1 MHRPPF
7 SAVLLGLLVLL
18 VACLPGQHAPNVPP
32 GHTLELG
39 GTPPPAPLTGAFAV
53 VFAAPQ
59 GDTRNPSEVTV
70 VFNRPMRPLEA
81 AGDESAPPARLVV
94 RGTSASPNG
103 SWRWM
108 GTNALVFVPESRLP
122 DATEYVVTVPV
133 GTRSLAGE
141 ALAAAFESSFSTP
154 RPHVERLDVEPE
166 VATDQLVPGETF
178 VARFNQPVD
187 PREVERAASLM
198 VGDGKAAR
206 RVAFHASRPD
216 AKNAK
221 LVKIAPASPL
231 PLASKV
237 SVVFDAS
244 FHGADGPLPMKEGHT
259 FDMATYGPLAVKQVH
274 CWDPGRPGRCRPGV
288 SFEVELSNGVAFGEL
303 RSHVRIT
310 PPVAVAWSKTR
321 ADETKESSFAVPAAL
336 RAGTSYRVTVTAGM
350 RDEHGQ
356 TLARDV
362 DVPLEVDDLDPSVIL
377 GLSGTVLEATTIK
390 GRSVPVTSV
399 NTSSYALAS
408 GALDPREVADLVAQR
423 DGSERPAH
431 LFGRLSAW
439 PGVRVERVAP
449 GAGRNV
455 STARRVPIEPL
466 LAGTGGRGAFVLAT
480 ENDVRVANVTDLA
493 ITAKMSRFGSLV
505 WVTRLSDGQPVP
517 GATVS
522 IGNKVDMVFETR
534 TDGDGLAVIPAD
546 KYEPANAEGST
557 DGHHLVFAR
566 LGDDWTWRRVG
577 DVFRW
582 GGDGAWV
589 DASGGLEPLGM
600 LFTDR
605 GVYRPGETVEL
616 EAIFRLPRPKG
627 TETPALRVLTLNATD
642 AQGEPLFDGK
652 ATLDD
657 FGAVAVHVPVPATAH
672 LGEARIEAKM
682 DGERG
687 NGVSATVQLA
697 AYKASE
703 FKVGVDA
710 GAPSWIRGADGSFD
724 VHGDYLFGAPMA
736 GAKVR
741 WNVTRA
747 RSSFMPPGADAFVVD
762 DEAYERELEYRAARA
777 GRFQSGDGALD
788 AHGVFSAHVPL
799 ALEGQ
804 RGTEVVTLE
813 AEVED
818 VSRQTAA
825 SRASAIV
832 HPASFYVALRRPRDW
847 FVAKGDAVHAE
858 VAAVDPAGKHRAGVP
873 VHVDLVRRTWSN
885 VLESTGESAGHWDSK
900 PVDATVASCDV
911 VSTADTAAC
920 TLTAPQPGY
929 YLVHA
934 RARDEK
940 ARDVLASYDVYAI
953 GEGGEAGWATSDASE
968 VKLVPDKKAYEVGD
982 VARVLVKSPFREAD
996 ALVTVERSGIYRQER
1011 VHLVGA
1017 TPTLRF
1023 PITEDLRPNAFV
1035 SVHLVRGRTKAAPAR
1050 GADVGAPA
1058 FKSGY
1063 AALNIDPESRR
1074 LKVALTPAR
1083 KELRPGDMVEADVA
1097 VTDPAGKAVE
1107 GELTL
1112 WAVDEGVLMLTG
1124 YATPDPVPTFTAPRS
1139 LAVFAME
1146 SRADLARIFRA
1157 SFAQLGVDKGDEG
1170 GGGGTAMRADFRA
1183 TAWFEPAVRTGTD
1196 GRAHVRFKLPD
1207 NLTTFRVMAV
1217 AVARDDRFGDGDA
1230 QVTTSRPLM
1239 LRPALPRFLRAGD
1252 AIDAG
1257 VIVSTK
1263 GMGDSQVEVTAAG
1276 EGVSV
1281 GGEARRVVAV
1291 KKGESVEVRWP
1302 IAASHAGS
1310 AKLTFRA
1317 RAGGESDAVQVTKRV
1332 DAPATME
1339 TVALEGETKTASAE
1353 KLGDLG
1359 ALRDDVGGLDVRVSS
1374 TALVG
1379 VGDGMDQLLEY
1390 PYGCTEQLTSRL
1402 VPLVA
1407 TRDLATALGIAL
1419 PKDPDGLADV
1429 AIAKILANQRS
1440 EGGFGWWPDSR
1451 ESDPWVT
1458 AYALWGLDAAKKEGR
1473 AVPETAIDR
1482 AVQWLRGRLS
1492 KLEGASPVDLAGRA
1506 FVVDVLATTGRPDPG
1521 FTNRLYE
1528 RRAEMPLFARALL
1541 AHAIAVGKMDP
1552 AQAQELLHDLE
1563 QHLRITPES
1572 ATVVDNLSDNY
1583 AAVLDSQPRT
1593 TAIVLRALV
1602 ALDPRHALAPRLARG
1617 LLGERKNG
1625 QWSSTHEA
1633 AWSLL
1638 ALDDYRRAFEKE
1650 APSFDAR
1657 VWVSG
1662 QLALDAPFRE
1672 KGALQR
1678 DVTVPMAKVLGQ
1690 DPTVAFQMDG
1700 SGALFYEARLRY
1712 ARKEPPHDAID
1723 RGFFV
1728 RKLLRSV
1735 TPDGLRDALGTLPS
1749 ATQARVRAGDLVL
1762 VDLVLVTPTP
1772 REQVVLDD
1780 PMAAGLEPVDASLA
1794 TTAESL
1800 DVTESGGAGDTDDE
1814 ERTDDDARASGRG
1827 WGSAWYHREMHDDRV
1842 LTFVEHMPAGM
1853 YHYRYLARA
1862 TTVGKF
1868 LVPPTK
1874 AECMYDPGV
1883 FGRTAA
1889 SELQVTAP

>member
-1 MHRPPF
+1 
-7 SAVLLGLLVLL
+7 
-18 VACLPGQHAPNVPP
+18 
-32 GHTLELG
+32 
-39 GTPPPAPLTGAFAV
+39 

-59 GDTRNPSEVTV
+59 GETRDPSEVTV
-70 VFNRPMRPLEA
+70 VFNRPMRPLTA
-81 AGDESAPPARLVV
+81 AGDESAPPAHLVL
-94 RGTSASPNG
+94 RGTTTSPRG

-108 GTNALVFVPESRLP
+108 GTNALVFAPESRLP
-122 DATEYVVTVPV
+122 EATEYTVTVPA

-141 ALAAAFESSFSTP
+141 ALAAPYESTFATL
-154 RPHVERLDVEPE
+154 RPHVERLDAEPE
-166 VATDQLVPGETF
+166 VPTDQLLPGETF
-178 VARFNQPVD
+178 VARFNQAVE
-187 PREVERAASLM
+187 PREVERAVMLT
-198 VGDGKAAR
+198 VGEGKQAR
-206 RVAFHASRPD
+206 RLAFRASRPD
-216 AKNAK
+216 AKNGK
-221 LVKIAPASPL
+221 LVKLVPASPL

-237 SVVFDAS
+237 SFVVDAS
-244 FHGADGPLPMKEGHT
+244 LHGTEGPLPMKEGHT
-259 FDMATYGPLAVKQVH
+259 FDMATYGPLAVKDVH
-274 CWDPGRPGRCRPGV
+274 CWDGGRPGHCRPGV
-288 SFEVELSNGVAFGEL
+288 SVEVELSNGVAFSEL

-321 ADETKESSFAVPAAL
+321 ADETKENSFSVPALL
-336 RAGTSYRVTVTAGM
+336 RAGTAYHVTVTAGM

-356 TLARDV
+356 TLVRDV
-362 DVPLEVDDLDPSVIL
+362 DVPLQVDDLDPSVIL
-377 GLSGTVLEATTIK
+377 GLTGTVLEATTIH
-390 GRSVPVTSV
+390 GRAVPVTSV
-399 NTSSYALAS
+399 NTASYALAS
-408 GALDPREVADLVAQR
+408 GALDPHEVAELVAPQQGYEKPEHR
-423 DGSERPAH
+423 FA
-431 LFGRLSAW
+431 RLSAW
-439 PGVRVERVAP
+439 PGMRVEHVSS

-455 STARRVPIEPL
+455 STAKRVPIEPL
-466 LAGTGGRGAFVLAT
+466 LAATGGRGAFLLAT
-480 ENDVRVANVTDLA
+480 EGDVRVANVTDLG

-522 IGNKVDMVFETR
+522 IGDKVGTVFETH
-534 TDGDGLAVIPAD
+534 TDGDGLAAIPAD
-546 KYEPANAEGST
+546 KYEPADGEGT
-557 DGHHLVFAR
+557 IDEHHLVYAR

-582 GGDGAWV
+582 GGEGTWV
-589 DASGGLEPLGM
+589 DASGGLQPLGM

-616 EAIFRLPRPKG
+616 EAIFRLPRARG
-627 TETPALRVLTLNATD
+627 TETPGARVVSLHATD
-642 AQGEPLFDGK
+642 AEGGAVFEGK

-657 FGAVAVHVPVPATAH
+657 FGVAAVHVPLPATAH

-682 DGERG
+682 EGERG
-687 NGVSATVQLA
+687 DGASASVQLA

-710 GAPSWIRGADGSFD
+710 GAPSWLRGAEGSFD

-736 GAKVR
+736 GAKVH

-747 RSSFMPPGADAFVVD
+747 RTSFTPPGADAFIVSD
-762 DEAYERELEYRAARA
+762 DAYEAELESHAARA

-788 AHGVFSAHVPL
+788 AHGVFAAHVPL
-799 ALEGQ
+799 ALAGQ
-804 RGTEVVTLE
+804 HGTEVVTLE

-825 SRASAIV
+825 SRASGLV
-832 HPASFYVALRRPRDW
+832 HPASFYVALRRPKEW
-847 FVAKGDAVHAE
+847 FVGKGDAVRVEA
-858 VAAVDPAGKHRAGVP
+858 AAVEPAGKHRAGVP

-885 VLESTGESAGHWDSK
+885 VLESTGEMAGHWDSK
-900 PVDATVASCDV
+900 PVDATVGSCDV
-911 VSTADTAAC
+911 TTTADVAAC
-920 TLTAPQPGY
+920 SLTAPQPGY
-929 YLVHA
+929 YLVRA

-940 ARDVLASYDVYAI
+940 ARDAVSSYDVYVV

-1017 TPTLRF
+1017 TPTLRL

-1035 SVHLVRGRTKAAPAR
+1035 SVHLVRGRTTAAPAR

-1074 LKVALTPAR
+1074 LKVALTPAK

-1124 YATPDPVPTFTAPRS
+1124 YATPDPVPAFTAPRP

-1157 SFAQLGVDKGDEG
+1157 SFGQLGVDKGDEG

-1183 TAWFEPAVRTGTD
+1183 TAWFQPAVKTGPG

-1217 AVARDDRFGDGDA
+1217 AVARDDRFGDGDT

-1257 VIVSTK
+1257 VVVSTK
-1263 GMGDSQVEVTAAG
+1263 GMGDTQVEVTASA
-1276 EGVSV
+1276 EGVSL
-1281 GGEARRVVAV
+1281 GGDAKRTVAV

-1302 IAASHAGS
+1302 ITASRAGS
-1310 AKLTFRA
+1310 AKLMFHA

-1339 TVALEGETKTASAE
+1339 TVALEGETKSASAE

-1359 ALRDDVGGLDVRVSS
+1359 ALRDDVGGLDVRVAS
-1374 TALVG
+1374 TTLVG
-1379 VGDGMDQLLEY
+1379 VGDGMEQLLEY

-1407 TRDLATALGIAL
+1407 ARDLAAAFGIAL

-1451 ESDPWVT
+1451 ESDAWVT
-1458 AYALWGLDAAKKEGR
+1458 AYALWGLDAAKKAGR
-1473 AVPETAIDR
+1473 PVPEAALDH

-1492 KLEGASPVDLAGRA
+1492 HLEGATPVDLAGRA
-1506 FVVDVLATTGRPDPG
+1506 LVVDVLASIGKPDPG

-1528 RRAEMPLFARALL
+1528 RRSEMPLFARALL

-1572 ATVVDNLSDNY
+1572 ATVVDNLSDSY
-1583 AAVLDSQPRT
+1583 APVLDSQPRT

-1638 ALDDYRRAFEKE
+1638 ALDDYRRAFENE

-1657 VWVSG
+1657 VWVAG
-1662 QLALDAPFRE
+1662 QLALEAPFRD
-1672 KGALQR
+1672 KGPLQR
-1678 DVTVPMAKVLGQ
+1678 DLTVPMATVLGQ
-1690 DPTVAFQMDG
+1690 KDPTVAFQMDG
-1700 SGALFYEARLRY
+1700 AGALFYEARLRY
-1712 ARKEPPHDAID
+1712 ARKEPPHDEID

-1728 RKLLRSV
+1728 RKLVRAV
-1735 TPDGLRDALGTLPS
+1735 TPDGLRDALATLP
-1749 ATQARVRAGDLVL
+1749 AETTTRVRAGDMVL

-1780 PMAAGLEPVDASLA
+1780 PMAAGLEPVDSSLA
-1794 TTAESL
+1794 TTAQSL
-1800 DVTESGGAGDTDDE
+1800 AVTESGGAGDTDDE
-1814 ERTDDDARASGRG
+1814 ERSDDDARASGRG
-1827 WGSAWYHREMHDDRV
+1827 WAEAFYHREMHDDRV

-1862 TTVGKF
+1862 TTVGRF

-1883 FGRTAA
+1883 FGRNAA

>member
-1 MHRPPF
+1 
-7 SAVLLGLLVLL
+7 
-18 VACLPGQHAPNVPP
+18 
-32 GHTLELG
+32 
-39 GTPPPAPLTGAFAV
+39 
-53 VFAAPQ
+53 
-59 GDTRNPSEVTV
+59 VTV
-70 VFNRPMRPLEA
+70 VFNRPMRPLEV
-81 AGDESAPPARLVV
+81 AGAESAPPARLVV
-94 RGTSASPNG
+94 RGTSTAPPG

-108 GTNALVFVPESRLP
+108 GTNALVFAPQGRLP
-122 DATEYVVTVPV
+122 DATEYVLTVPA

-141 ALAAAFESSFSTP
+141 ALERPYESTFSTP
-154 RPHVERLDVEPE
+154 RPNVERLDFDPP
-166 VATDQLVPGETF
+166 VANDALVPEETF
-178 VARFNQPVD
+178 AARFNQAVE
-187 PREVERAASLM
+187 PREVERVAALR
-198 VGDGKAAR
+198 VGEGKQAR
-206 RVAFHASRPD
+206 RVALRASRPD
-216 AKNAK
+216 PKNAK
-221 LVKIAPASPL
+221 LVKLVPASPL

-237 SVVFDAS
+237 SLVLDAS
-244 FHGADGPLPMKEGHT
+244 LHGTDGPLPMKEART
-259 FDMATYGPLAVKQVH
+259 FDLATYGPLAVKQVH
-274 CWDPGRPGRCRPGV
+274 CWDARAGRCRPGV
-288 SFEVELSNGVAFGEL
+288 SFEVELSNQVSFAEL
-303 RSHVRIT
+303 RSHVRIA
-310 PPVAVAWSKTR
+310 PPVPMQWSKTR
-321 ADETKESSFAVPAAL
+321 ADEEKDSSFTVPAAL
-336 RAGTSYRVTVTAGM
+336 RAGTAYRVTVTAGM

-362 DVPLEVDDLDPSVIL
+362 SVPLDVDDLDPSVIV
-377 GLSGTVLEATTIK
+377 GLTGTVLEAATIK
-390 GRSVPVTSV
+390 GRAVPVTAV
-399 NTSSYALAS
+399 NEATYALAS
-408 GALDPREVADLVAQR
+408 GPLDPHEVADLEAPPE
-423 DGSERPAH
+423 GYEKSEH
-431 LFGRLSAW
+431 LFARVSAW
-439 PGVRVERVAP
+439 PGMHVEHVTP

-455 STARRVPIEPL
+455 ATAKRVPIEPL
-466 LAGTGGRGAFVLAT
+466 LGAAGHGAFLLAT
-480 ENDVRVANVTDLA
+480 ESELRVGNVTDLA

-505 WVTRLSDGQPVP
+505 WVTRLSDGQPVA

-522 IGNKVDMVFETR
+522 VGDKVDTVFETR
-534 TDGDGLAVIPAD
+534 TDPDGLAVIPAD
-546 KYEPANAEGST
+546 KYSPADADGTT
-557 DGHHLVFAR
+557 DGHHLVYAR

-589 DASGGLEPLGM
+589 DASGGLQPLGM

-616 EAIFRLPRPKG
+616 EAIFRLPRPRG
-627 TETPALRVLTLNATD
+627 TETPAGRLLTLHASD
-642 AQGEPLFDGK
+642 AEGEALFDGK

-657 FGAVAVHVPVPATAH
+657 FGVTAVHVPLPAAAH

-682 DGERG
+682 EGEKG
-687 NGVSATVQLA
+687 DAVGVTVQLA

-703 FKVGVDA
+703 FKVTVDA
-710 GAPSWIRGADGSFD
+710 GAPSWLRGAEGSFD

-747 RSSFMPPGADAFVVD
+747 RTSFTPPGADDFVVND
-762 DEAYERELEYRAARA
+762 DAYEAELESRSPRA
-777 GRFQSGDGALD
+777 GKFQSGEGALD
-788 AHGVFSAHVPL
+788 AHGAFAAKVPL

-804 RGTEVVTLE
+804 HGTEVVTLE

-825 SRASAIV
+825 SRASGLV
-832 HPASFYVALRRPRDW
+832 HPAAFYVALKRPKDW
-847 FVAKGDAVHAE
+847 FVAKGDAVHAD
-858 VAAVDPAGKHRAGVP
+858 VAAVEPAGKHRAGVP

-911 VSTADTAAC
+911 VTTADTAGCALA
-920 TLTAPQPGY
+920 TPQPGY
-929 YLVHA
+929 YLVRA
-934 RARDEK
+934 RARDAQSRE
-940 ARDVLASYDVYAI
+940 VTSSYDVYAI
-953 GEGGEAGWATSDASE
+953 GEGGDAGWATSDSTE

-982 VARVLVKSPFREAD
+982 VARVLVKNPFREAD

-1017 TPTLRF
+1017 TPTLRV

-1035 SVHLVRGRTKAAPAR
+1035 SVHLVRGRTKAAPAH

-1063 AALNIDPESRR
+1063 ASLNIDPESRR
-1074 LKVALTPAR
+1074 LKVALTPAK

-1097 VTDPAGKAVE
+1097 VTDPAGKPVP

-1124 YATPDPVPTFTAPRS
+1124 YATPDPIPAFTAPRS

-1157 SFAQLGVDKGDEG
+1157 SFGQLGVDKGDEG
-1170 GGGGTAMRADFRA
+1170 GGGGGAMRADFRA
-1183 TAWFEPAVRTGTD
+1183 TAWFQPAVKTGAD

-1217 AVARDDRFGDGDA
+1217 AVARDDRFGDGDT

-1257 VIVSTK
+1257 VVVSTK
-1263 GMGDSQVEVTAAG
+1263 GMGDAQVEVTASC
-1276 EGVSV
+1276 EGLTL
-1281 GGEARRVVAV
+1281 GGDGKRVVTV

-1302 IAASHAGS
+1302 VTAPHAGQ
-1310 AKLTFRA
+1310 AKLSFRA
-1317 RAGGESDAVQVTKRV
+1317 RAGGESDAVQVTKQV

-1339 TVALEGETKTASAE
+1339 TVALEGETKSASAE
-1353 KLGDLG
+1353 KLGPLG
-1359 ALRDDVGGLDVRVSS
+1359 ALRSDVGGLDVRVAS
-1374 TALVG
+1374 TTLVG
-1379 VGDGMDQLLEY
+1379 VGDGMEQLLEY

-1407 TRDLATALGIAL
+1407 TRDLATAFGIPL

-1429 AIAKILANQRS
+1429 AVAKLLANQRS

-1458 AYALWGLDAAKKEGR
+1458 AYALWGLDVAKKEGR
-1473 AVPETAIDR
+1473 LVPDAAVDR

-1492 KLEGASPVDLAGRA
+1492 KLEGATAVDLAGRA
-1506 FVVDVLATTGRPDPG
+1506 FVVDVLATIGKSDPG

-1528 RRAEMPLFARALL
+1528 RRSEMPLFARALL

-1552 AQAQELLHDLE
+1552 AEAQELLRDLE

-1572 ATVVDNLSDNY
+1572 ATVVDNLDDNY
-1583 AAVLDSQPRT
+1583 AALLDSQPRT

-1602 ALDPRHALAPRLARG
+1602 AMDPHHALAPRLARG
-1617 LLGERKNG
+1617 LLGERKGG

-1633 AWSLL
+1633 AWALL
-1638 ALDDYRRAFEKE
+1638 ALDDYRRAYESE

-1657 VWVSG
+1657 VWVAG
-1662 QLALDAPFRE
+1662 QLALDAPFRD
-1672 KGALQR
+1672 KAPLQR
-1678 DVTVPMAKVLGQ
+1678 EVTVPMAKVLAQ
-1690 DPTVAFQMDG
+1690 PEPTVAFQMEG

-1712 ARKEPPHDAID
+1712 ARKEPPHDEID

-1728 RKLLRSV
+1728 RKLVRSV
-1735 TPDGLRDALGTLPS
+1735 TPDGLRDALATLP
-1749 ATQARVRAGDLVL
+1749 AETQTRVRAGDLVL

-1780 PMAAGLEPVDASLA
+1780 PMAAGLEPVDAALA
-1794 TTAESL
+1794 TTAQSL
-1800 DVTESGGAGDTDDE
+1800 DVTGSGGEGDDDDA
-1814 ERTDDDARASGRG
+1814 ERTDDDARASGTG
-1827 WGSAWYHREMHDDRV
+1827 WGSAWFHREMHDDRA

-1862 TTVGKF
+1862 TTVGRF
-1868 LVPPTK
+1868 QVPPTK

-1883 FGRTAA
+1883 FGRNAA
-1889 SELQVTAP
+1889 SELEVTAP